1 MRKMMPSKG
10 TTIMD
15 SLVDLLF
22 QYRSTQYAIVAAM
35 TLWAYDYLITFPAEI
50 KLVWQKRN
58 VFWTKILFSANRN
71 LPIVYTYF
79 IAQLILPVPTTVASR
94 RE

>member
-1 MRKMMPSKG
+1 
-10 TTIMD
+10 MD

-58 VFWTKILFSANRN
+58 VFWTKILFSAVRN
-71 LPIVYTYF
+71 C
-79 IAQLILPVPTTVASR
+79 VPLHFLSLMF
-94 RE
+94 